1 MKRKGLGKGVG
12 ALLGENRQEPE
23 RESIAEKEVEFLPV
37 SMIEPNPLQPRKTF
51 EEDSLLELAES
62 IKNFGVLQPIL
73 VIKKEKT
80 YEIITGERR
89 WRAAKLAGLKEM
101 PVMIKHLSEKELAE
115 ISLIENIQRE
125 DLNIMEEAGAY
136 KRLLEEFALTHDE
149 LAARIGKSRTAITN
163 TLRLLALSP
172 AVQKMTAD
180 GMISMGHAR
189 CLLAI
194 PDEQQQAEIGMMIFD
209 KQLSV
214 RETENYIKS
223 LMKPAKPAPEAGKLS
238 PEMKEVERRMA
249 EHFGS
254 KVTLTARKN
263 NSGKIEINYTSM
275 EDLDRILDILHYRED

>member
-12 ALLGENRQEPE
+12 ALVGENRQEPE

-223 LMKPAKPAPEAGKLS
+223 LTKPAKPAPEAGKLS

>member
-1 MKRKGLGKGVG
+1 M
-12 ALLGENRQEPE
+12 
-23 RESIAEKEVEFLPV
+23 PV
-37 SMIEPNPLQPRKTF
+37 SMIEPNPLQPRKSF

-62 IKNFGVLQPIL
+62 MKNFGVLQPIL
-73 VIKKEKT
+73 VIKKEKI

-101 PVMIKHLSEKELAE
+101 PVIIKHLTEKELAE
-115 ISLIENIQRE
+115 VSLIENIQRE

-136 KRLLEEFALTHDE
+136 KRLLEEFSLTHDE

-163 TLRLLALSP
+163 TLRLLSLSP
-172 AVQKMTAD
+172 AVQKMTAE

-194 PDEQQQAEIGMMIFD
+194 SDEEKQAEIGMMIFD

-223 LMKPAKPAPEAGKLS
+223 LTKEKKAAPISAKLS
-238 PEMKEVERRMA
+238 PEMKEVERKVA

-254 KVTLTARKN
+254 KVTLTTRKN

-275 EDLDRILDILHYRED
+275 EDLERILDILHYKED

>member
-223 LMKPAKPAPEAGKLS
+223 LMKPAKPAPEADKLS

>member
-1 MKRKGLGKGVG
+1 
-12 ALLGENRQEPE
+12 
-23 RESIAEKEVEFLPV
+23 
-37 SMIEPNPLQPRKTF
+37 
-51 EEDSLLELAES
+51 
-62 IKNFGVLQPIL
+62 
-73 VIKKEKT
+73 
-80 YEIITGERR
+80 
-89 WRAAKLAGLKEM
+89 
-101 PVMIKHLSEKELAE
+101 MIKHLSEKELAE

-223 LMKPAKPAPEAGKLS
+223 LTKPAKPAPEAGKLS

>member
-223 LMKPAKPAPEAGKLS
+223 LTKPAKPAPEAGKLS